1 MNNIITKSIIYS
13 LILAITLIN
22 SPILKAENLIL
33 EPLAITEATYLNEE
47 NKTLISWSTNFPT
60 SGIINYGKTDEFGSW
75 VGDNEI
81 SKYHDT
87 YASGLEDDT
96 KYYFQ
101 IEVFDNYSRSIE
113 TIVLSFT
120 SGDENDT
127 TPPKLQEIYTS
138 LISGNTATFVWHTD
152 KKASGC
158 VYYGTSEN
166 DLDKHKCYS
175 SRKYIHDITV
185 KSLKKN
191 TRYYYKV
198 YSKDKNG
205 NENMSVG
212 YSITTNPQD
221 DTITELSYNFDTQ
234 TINLEDGTSNAIIT
248 INTNRPVEG
257 YIKLGKTKANNKIT
271 FTDPRSTK
279 NIITYTNLEPETTYL
294 YFINIE
300 DVFGKK
306 KTSFKYELTTPPAG
320 LESNN
325 SLISNNQYNRFDD
338 FQDFDSDGLNNGQE
352 KIYGTSPI
360 KSDSDGDGY
369 LDGNEVTNGYDPL
382 GPGRLLK
389 AIVSVNKE
397 DIFAYNKSRISKEEE
412 HSNAVI
418 LKNELE
424 EKFNGSIPLS
434 KKYWSIYVNA
444 FIYGDYSINAIY
456 KSIIHGG
463 KTVHTDINW
472 NSWKKSDVYNSYI
485 TK

>member
-87 YASGLEDDT
+87 YLSGLEDDT

-306 KTSFKYELTTPPAG
+306 K
-320 LESNN
+320 
-325 SLISNNQYNRFDD
+325 
-338 FQDFDSDGLNNGQE
+338 
-352 KIYGTSPI
+352 
-360 KSDSDGDGY
+360 
-369 LDGNEVTNGYDPL
+369 
-382 GPGRLLK
+382 
-389 AIVSVNKE
+389 
-397 DIFAYNKSRISKEEE
+397 
-412 HSNAVI
+412 
-418 LKNELE
+418 
-424 EKFNGSIPLS
+424 
-434 KKYWSIYVNA
+434 
-444 FIYGDYSINAIY
+444 
-456 KSIIHGG
+456 
-463 KTVHTDINW
+463 
-472 NSWKKSDVYNSYI
+472 
-485 TK
+485 